1 MSTIT
6 TRSGKG
12 APLTNNE
19 VDSNFTNLNADK
31 AELSGATFTGEI
43 TANGGIALGDNDKAT
58 FGNGDDL
65 QIYHDGS
72 ASYVTDTGTGDL
84 ILQGTNIQLR
94 SASTKRVLQGI
105 EAGATKIFYDNA
117 EKLATTSTGID
128 VTGTV
133 TADGLT
139 VGDNQWIYAGN
150 GADLKI
156 GHDGSD
162 SIIRSQGVP
171 LVIDAN
177 GTIFRGY
184 SPYTKHMDIA
194 SNGDISFYEDTGTT
208 PKFVW
213 SSSAEKLTLSGTG
226 GLDVNTATGS
236 VNIQAGS
243 ASADIALGIGSPST
257 ANKVVVTA
265 GGSVGIGTSSPAAP
279 LAIKS
284 SSASSS
290 TSGMLIQA
298 NGNTNTVI
306 SMGEKSTD
314 GGRFHMYDGGVEK
327 IAFYTDGTASH
338 ISAGNVGIGTST
350 PSQMLELSADNG
362 SGVANVLRFNDAATG
377 VSSGQTT
384 GRIEFAEND
393 GGNTTVSAFLEVD
406 TVSTSGGG
414 VMTFGTGSAG
424 VTATEAM
431 RIDSSGRLLVGTTNV
446 GYSGVD
452 LTVGDTTDSQNGL
465 SIQTSTTG
473 NGYLLFGDGSG
484 AASYRGQINY
494 KHGDDY
500 MAFSTANTEAMR
512 IDSSGRVGIGTSSP
526 DARVKIVG
534 DDTAS
539 GITLRL
545 DGGGVQTQRGIVFA
559 VGGADYGFINIPVG
573 GGGAMSFGTGSA
585 GAAAERMRI
594 DSSGNVGIGTDS
606 PDAKIEIVGSGTTV
620 KVSNASVSSTNT
632 AIQLGGYAASNNS
645 SYGAHIRTYHSF
657 GISGASS
664 LAFETSG
671 AQERMRID
679 SSGNVG
685 IGTSAPSAKLE
696 VNGGGTATTGGTL
709 VVRQDGD
716 TYADGIALTSSN
728 ATSHRFW
735 KDSDGKLNVGP
746 SHFPS
751 ALVQDLNGY
760 LLVGTTAAD
769 GDGLSIK
776 PRVSGGGTTTQILF
790 DRADTATSGFAV
802 VFHNNS
808 SLVGSIT
815 YTNSATSFNT
825 SSDQRLKENIA
836 DADDAGSKID
846 AIQVRQYDW
855 KADGSHQDY
864 GMVAQELLEV
874 APEAV
879 SVPEDSEEM
888 MGVDY
893 SKLVPM
899 LIKEI
904 QSLRNRVAQLEGI

>member
-594 DSSGNVGIGTDS
+594 DSSGNVGIGTSS
-606 PDAKIEIVGSGTTV
+606 PPCLLYV
-620 KVSNASVSSTNT
+620 ASVANPT
-632 AIQLGGYAASNNS
+632 AIPALGAASTHFAVGNS
-645 SYGAHIRTYHSF
+645 NSYGTMF
-657 GISGASS
+657 GTLNTGNGYIQQQRFDTVATAYNLLLQPNG
-664 LAFETSG
+664 
-671 AQERMRID
+671 
-679 SSGNVG
+679 GNVG
-685 IGTSAPSAKLE
+685 IGT
-696 VNGGGTATTGGTL
+696 TTP
-709 VVRQDGD
+709 
-716 TYADGIALTSSN
+716 N
-728 ATSHRFW
+728 
-735 KDSDGKLNVGP
+735 GKLTVSNG
-746 SHFPS
+746 SGAHFEFFPENSTDTNLFMNYDRTS
-751 ALVQDLNGY
+751 AAYQNLQTRAATHQFLIGDSEKMRIDASGN
-760 LLVGTTAAD
+760 LLVGTTAAS
-769 GDGLSIK
+769 GTFTLVANQYNAMSIQ
-776 PRVSGGGTTTQILF
+776 VSSNGNVG
-790 DRADTATSGFAV
+790 ASWKNASG
-802 VFHNNS
+802 S
-808 SLVGSIT
+808 EVG
-815 YTNSATSFNT
+815 YVQVNASATLYST
-825 SSDQRLKENIA
+825 SSDERLKENIT
-836 DADDAGSKID
+836 DANDAGDKID

-864 GMVAQELLEV
+864 GMVAQELMTV

-879 SVPEDSEEM
+879 SGDPESDEM

-904 QSLRNRVAQLEGI
+904 QSLRNRVAQLEA